1 MRTLIV
7 TVASSRTAAIVRL
20 ACRPA
25 MKWLRSAIRAEDRDG
40 DRAADLAERVEY
52 RAGGAGPLGR
62 RAGQHQASGRRH
74 GQRPTCSD
82 RDDQQGGEQWR
93 SQRRDEH
100 HPGQPDHHRG
110 QAGNNRDADA
120 EPVDDR
126 SADQVAD
133 DCEQR

>member
-7 TVASSRTAAIVRL
+7 TVASSRTAAIARL
-20 ACRPA
+20 ACRLA
-25 MKWLRSAIRAEDRDG
+25 MKWLRSAIRAPKIRDG

-82 RDDQQGGEQWR
+82 RDD
-93 SQRRDEH
+93 
-100 HPGQPDHHRG
+100 
-110 QAGNNRDADA
+110 
-120 EPVDDR
+120 
-126 SADQVAD
+126 
-133 DCEQR
+133 